1 MSQVTPASPAPHQ
14 ALILFA
20 HGARDPLWAAPFEA
34 LQQLIRQQRPEL
46 RVGLAFLEL
55 MQPDLPALLQ
65 QLVAE
70 GLREV
75 SVVPVFLGQGGH
87 VRRDL
92 PALIAQIQQQHP
104 LLSITVAQAVGE
116 QPQVLNAIAEYCA
129 STLPAPLPAS

>member
-1 MSQVTPASPAPHQ
+1 MSSTSPAPRQ

-34 LQQLIRQQRPEL
+34 LQQMLEQQRPEL

-55 MQPDLPALLQ
+55 MQPALPALLQ
-65 QLVAE
+65 QLVAD
-70 GLREV
+70 GIREV

-92 PALIAQIQQQHP
+92 PALIAQVQQLHP
-104 LLSITVAQAVGE
+104 QLTITVAPAVGE
-116 QPQVLNAIAEYCA
+116 QPQVLAAIAAYCA
-129 STLPAPLPAS
+129 STLPQS